1 MIKGIDIYQ
10 NVKKQNKILN
20 NGKDSIIFLTKG

>member
-10 NVKKQNKILN
+10 NVKKQAKILN
-20 NGKDSIIFLTKG
+20 KGKDSMIFLTKG

>member
-10 NVKKQNKILN
+10 NVKKQAKILN
-20 NGKDSIIFLTKG
+20 NGMDSMICLTRG